1 MPIDRK
7 RSKGFTLIEVIAVLL
22 LIAVTTSGKAGGLI
36 L

>member
-36 L
+36 S